1 MQKFSLKTRT
11 SAKIKQRIMLR
22 QTIGKNLWITVHM
35 GHAIVKNQ
43 LLTGSNVGIEAL
55 ARTHGMTLNRSGH
68 ASERQDTGQQ
78 LF

>member
-1 MQKFSLKTRT
+1 
-11 SAKIKQRIMLR
+11 
-22 QTIGKNLWITVHM
+22 M

-43 LLTGSNVGIEAL
+43 LLPGSNVGIEAL